1 MLCSPSAIPCYWIL
15 LRLIRGRL
23 RQQANRERRIAW
35 WEGIESVFGTGA
47 ELHPGPQL
55 LWEGM
60 AEASSWLAV
69 LLRTKERD
77 GENDGSEDR
86 HHWLAPGVSQGL
98 LQPSEGGE
106 KHLWSW
112 VLRMSWQ
119 LVL

>member
-15 LRLIRGRL
+15 SRLIRGIL
-23 RQQANRERRIAW
+23 RQQADRERGIAW
-35 WEGIESVFGTGA
+35 WEGIESAFSIG

-69 LLRTKERD
+69 LQRANIRD

-86 HHWLAPGVSQGL
+86 HHWLAPGVSQDL
-98 LQPSEGGE
+98 LQPSEGGQN
-106 KHLWSW
+106 HLWSL

>member
-1 MLCSPSAIPCYWIL
+1 MLLDPSEIDQRDIKAAS
-15 LRLIRGRL
+15 RQRGCL
-23 RQQANRERRIAW
+23 V
-35 WEGIESVFGTGA
+35 EGIESAFGRGA

-60 AEASSWLAV
+60 AEASSWLAP
-69 LLRTKERD
+69 LLRANKRD
-77 GENDGSEDR
+77 GENDGSKDR

-98 LQPSEGGE
+98 LQPSQGSE

-112 VLRMSWQ
+112 VPRTSWQ